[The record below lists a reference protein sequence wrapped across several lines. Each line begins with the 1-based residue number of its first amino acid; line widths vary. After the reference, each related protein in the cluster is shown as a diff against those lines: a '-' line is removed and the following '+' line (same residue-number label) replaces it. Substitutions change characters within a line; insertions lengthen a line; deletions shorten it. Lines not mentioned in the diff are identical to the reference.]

1 VQNARL
7 SENEVWHNILN
18 YHYTPKEQCTVMDM
32 RKIRKLIE
40 LIQETGI
47 AEIEIREGE
56 ESVRIS
62 REGLVR
68 AGAAPVMAA
77 MPAMNQHP
85 QSSNNSAPSAPEKT
99 LDVSNKHTVKSPMV
113 GTVYLCPSP
122 GAKTFIQLGQ
132 TVKAGDTLCLIEAMK
147 MFNQIEADKAGTVTA
162 ILVDNGVPIEFNQP
176 LFVIE

>member
-1 VQNARL
+1 
-7 SENEVWHNILN
+7 
-18 YHYTPKEQCTVMDM
+18 MDL

-62 REGLVR
+62 RESSKVIPTMMAAQPPVTHVMTEPPR
-68 AGAAPVMAA
+68 AAAPATAA
-77 MPAMNQHP
+77 ETA
-85 QSSNNSAPSAPEKT
+85 AAAT
-99 LDVSNKHTVKSPMV
+99 ANKHTVKAPMV
-113 GTVYLCPSP
+113 GTVYLAPSP
-122 GAKTFIQLGQ
+122 GAKVFVEAGQ

-147 MFNQIEADKAGTVTA
+147 MFNQIEADKAGTITA
-162 ILVDNGVPIEFNQP
+162 ILVETGVPVEFNQP

>member
-1 VQNARL
+1 
-7 SENEVWHNILN
+7 
-18 YHYTPKEQCTVMDM
+18 MDM

-62 REGLVR
+62 RESTRGTPTVVT
-68 AGAAPVMAA
+68 AMPPANYVMPPQAAPAPAA
-77 MPAMNQHP
+77 PTAQAPAAEQA
-85 QSSNNSAPSAPEKT
+85 APAK
-99 LDVSNKHTVKSPMV
+99 DKHSVKAPMV

-122 GAKTFIQLGQ
+122 GAKMFVELGQ
-132 TVKAGDTLCLIEAMK
+132 EVKAGDTLCLIEAMK
-147 MFNQIEADKAGTVTA
+147 MFNQIEADKAGKITA
-162 ILVDNGVPIEFNQP
+162 ILVDNGVPVEFNQP